1 MKTPNLLVVKNLNL
15 SISGISILKNISFK
29 LKKNEILG
37 FVGESGSGKSLTA
50 FSIINLLNSKKIKK
64 SGHIFFNGK
73 RIDSL
78 NNKGFEKI
86 RGSEISIIFQ
96 EPMSCL
102 NPSMKCGRQ
111 VLEIIL
117 KHQLLDN
124 IKAKKRVLDLFQMVQ
139 LIGSKTVYN
148 KYPHE
153 LSGGQQQRVMI
164 AIAIACNPKILIAD
178 EPTTSLDGIVKKEI
192 LFLLKEIQNK
202 TKMGIIFVSHDLNL
216 VSKIANNI
224 IVLKKGSIIEFGD
237 AKSLFKS
244 PKNIYT
250 QILLNARPPK
260 IGRPK
265 RLPAS
270 NNNLKKLPL
279 ISKREREE
287 KHKKIYRSEPLLK
300 IKNLYF
306 SYGKKLILN
315 NINFNL
321 YQGETLGLI
330 GESGS
335 GKSTIAKS
343 ILNLNNFQKGRIFFN
358 NIDIKKYDQK
368 EYRKNI
374 QLIFQDPFSSLNS
387 QNSIGF
393 SIMEP
398 MIAHNLYNKDE
409 RFYKV
414 HELLENVGLQ
424 KNDFLK
430 YPSQFSGG
438 QRQRIVIA
446 RALAL
451 NPKIIICDESVSA
464 LDVSVQAQVLNLLNS
479 IKDKFSFTFLFIS
492 HDLSVIRY
500 MSDRVIILNK
510 GTIEENGETDQVFQS
525 PVMPYTKELLKA
537 SDY

>member
-1 MKTPNLLVVKNLNL
+1 MKNPNLLVVKNLNL